1 MSLHTLRNA
10 RAWAASAAVLALL
23 SGCALQKPPRPA
35 APAAAAGELAGAV
48 RYPIARSELV
58 LRVYRDGPLRQLGH
72 NHVMASDALQG
83 WLDVAAAAGTV
94 RFRVELP
101 VESLR
106 VDEAARRAAAGP
118 DFAAAVSDTD
128 RDGTRRNLL
137 GPGVLDAASHPLLVV
152 TGETAW
158 PAAPGGTV
166 RLQIEVK
173 GGQHML
179 DVPVLARA
187 TIDGVEVSSEFTV
200 THAQLGLVPFSVAM
214 GAVRVRE
221 DIDVQLSL
229 AALGPGG

>member
-1 MSLHTLRNA
+1 MLLQSLRDA
-10 RAWAASAAVLALL
+10 RAWAASAAALALL
-23 SGCALQKPPRPA
+23 SACALQKSPRPA
-35 APAAAAGELAGAV
+35 PPAAAAGELVGAV
-48 RYPIARSELV
+48 RYPIGRSELV

-72 NHVMASDALQG
+72 NHVIVSDALQG
-83 WLDVAAAAGTV
+83 WLDVAAAAGTA

-106 VDEAARRAAAGP
+106 VDEPARRAAAGP
-118 DFAAAVSDTD
+118 DFAAAVSDAD

-137 GPGVLDAASHPLLVV
+137 GPGVLDAASYPLLVV

-158 PAAPGGTV
+158 PAAPDGTV

-173 GGQHML
+173 GAPHTL

-187 TIDGVEVSSEFTV
+187 TVDGVEVRSDFAV
-200 THAQLGLVPFSVAM
+200 THAELGLVPFSVAM

-221 DIDVQLSL
+221 DIDVQLHL
-229 AALGPGG
+229 TALRPGG